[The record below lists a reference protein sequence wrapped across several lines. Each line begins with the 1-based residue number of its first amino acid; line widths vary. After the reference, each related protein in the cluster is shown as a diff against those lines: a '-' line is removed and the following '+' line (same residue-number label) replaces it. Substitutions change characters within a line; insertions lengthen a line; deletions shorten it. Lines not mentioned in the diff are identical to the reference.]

1 MAMSKFVDYYRMLQ
15 VHHDAGQDIIN
26 AAYRHFSKLYHPD
39 VNKSVL
45 AIEKM
50 KQINM
55 AYDVIGDPRKRK
67 AYHREWLRM
76 NAQIKP
82 DFRAMRFTEKPR
94 VSETE
99 LAEKVLAE
107 FFDDLVNEKW
117 QKSFQ
122 KFTFIDHRNIPLE
135 DYIEWKKVV
144 AKLYKLGN
152 YKIQYSRTYENCE
165 YAGVVYPK
173 ILHFS
178 VTLTEMETTTGK
190 VSQERTQKYVALDHG
205 QWRVCLGYKDLKRV
219 IQKFKYLAETLG
231 KIDREEII
239 ERALASIDP
248 LTGILSR
255 RGFIEQ
261 AEKELV
267 RSQRYGNPLSL
278 GIVTLRPGKSPGKG
292 NEEEFAKKKDSLVS
306 YISETLNGSIRQ
318 TDVIGRCGDTSIALL
333 FPETKTEKAKLTMVR
348 LLKSI
353 EGNEPLNCDIYW
365 SSASLKG
372 RDINV
377 HRVIDELM
385 EKGVLWENPANA
397 DPGTKKLG
405 KYSLSDILEFN
416 KKGRN
421 HF

>member
-1 MAMSKFVDYYRMLQ
+1 M
-15 VHHDAGQDIIN
+15 
-26 AAYRHFSKLYHPD
+26 
-39 VNKSVL
+39 
-45 AIEKM
+45 
-50 KQINM
+50 
-55 AYDVIGDPRKRK
+55 
-67 AYHREWLRM
+67 
-76 NAQIKP
+76 
-82 DFRAMRFTEKPR
+82 
-94 VSETE
+94 
-99 LAEKVLAE
+99 
-107 FFDDLVNEKW
+107 
-117 QKSFQ
+117 
-122 KFTFIDHRNIPLE
+122 
-135 DYIEWKKVV
+135 
-144 AKLYKLGN
+144 
-152 YKIQYSRTYENCE
+152 
-165 YAGVVYPK
+165 
-173 ILHFS
+173 
-178 VTLTEMETTTGK
+178 
-190 VSQERTQKYVALDHG
+190 
-205 QWRVCLGYKDLKRV
+205 
-219 IQKFKYLAETLG
+219 
-231 KIDREEII
+231 
-239 ERALASIDP
+239 
-248 LTGILSR
+248 SR

-278 GIVTLRPGKSPGKG
+278 GIVTLWPGKSPGKG

-306 YISETLNGSIRQ
+306 YVSETLNGSIRQ